1 MKAKASVRIVDY
13 FYTLVKDRPGEA
25 CKLLSQL
32 ASEDVNLLA
41 FSAIP
46 IGHEHT
52 QLVIYPE
59 NTEHLIRAAEKGGYN
74 LTGPQRAIL
83 IQGDDHLGALVGFC
97 EKLSSADINIAASSG
112 VTDGQGGYGYVI
124 HLRSDD
130 VEDAARELEAV

>member
-1 MKAKASVRIVDY
+1 MKANVRIVDY
-13 FYTLVKDRPGEA
+13 FYTLVNDRPGEA

-32 ASEDVNLLA
+32 ASGDVNLLA

-46 IGHEHT
+46 VGHEHT

-59 NTEHLIRAAEKGGYN
+59 DAERLVRAAGKAGYT

-83 IQGDDHLGALVGFC
+83 IQGDDQLGALVGYC
-97 EKLSSADINIAASSG
+97 EKLSAANINIAASSG
-112 VTDGQGGYGYVI
+112 VTDGRGGYGYVI

-130 VEDAARELEAV
+130 VEDAARELGAV

>member
-1 MKAKASVRIVDY
+1 MNANVRIVDY
-13 FYTLVKDRPGEA
+13 FYTLVNDRPGEA

-32 ASEDVNLLA
+32 ASGEVNLLA

-59 NTEHLIRAAEKGGYN
+59 DAERLVRAAEQGGYN

-83 IQGDDHLGALVGFC
+83 IQGDDRLGALVGYC
-97 EKLSSADINIAASSG
+97 QKLSAADINIAASSG
-112 VTDGQGGYGYVI
+112 VTDGRGGYGYVI
-124 HLRSDD
+124 HLRAED
-130 VEDAARELEAV
+130 VEDAARELGAGE

>member
-1 MKAKASVRIVDY
+1 MKAKVRLVDY
-13 FYTLVKDRPGEA
+13 FYTLVKDQPGEA

-59 NTEHLIRAAEKGGYN
+59 NTERLVRVAEKGGYALN
-74 LTGPQRAIL
+74 GPQRAVL
-83 IQGDDHLGALVGFC
+83 IQGDDHLGALVGYC
-97 EKLSSADINIAASSG
+97 QKLHDAKINIAASSG
-112 VTDGQGGYGYVI
+112 VTDGRGGYGYVI
-124 HLRSDD
+124 HLRADD
-130 VEDAARELEAV
+130 IEDAGRALGAE

>member
-1 MKAKASVRIVDY
+1 MKATVRIVDY
-13 FYTLVKDRPGEA
+13 FYTLVNDRPGEA

-32 ASEDVNLLA
+32 ASGDVNLLA

-46 IGHEHT
+46 VGHEHT

-59 NTEHLIRAAEKGGYN
+59 DTERLVRAAGKAGYT

-83 IQGDDHLGALVGFC
+83 IQGDDQLGALVGYC
-97 EKLSSADINIAASSG
+97 EKLSAANINIAASSG
-112 VTDGQGGYGYVI
+112 VTDGRGGYGCVI

-130 VEDAARELEAV
+130 VEDAARELGAV